1 MRNKIKRR
9 QKKKKVNPKEKNKI
23 FFRKK
28 KGLPDRV

>member
-23 FFRKK
+23 FFEKEKRIT
-28 KGLPDRV
+28 